1 MYLLFYNLVP
11 TYTVRLIKP
20 VVPDTGT
27 EFMVILSP
35 SVSSNLYRDCE
46 NSLIVSPSSVHDIPK
61 CMYWTLAETNAKK
74 GRENSCFIMKGVC
87 VCVEAWLNSGNHM
100 YHWKNFLSQQRI
112 TNNTIIIKYAKQP
125 YKKKKNKVLQ
135 LQIRMCLGH

>member
-35 SVSSNLYRDCE
+35 SVISNLYPDCE

-61 CMYWTLAETNAKK
+61 CMYWIHAETSTKR
-74 GRENSCFIMKGVC
+74 GRGDSCFIMKGVC
-87 VCVEAWLNSGNHM
+87 VCVLKHG
-100 YHWKNFLSQQRI
+100 
-112 TNNTIIIKYAKQP
+112 
-125 YKKKKNKVLQ
+125 
-135 LQIRMCLGH
+135 